1 MRKSLIILPSGEELF
16 SGSEGG
22 NAIRSCTYT
31 ESINSGTELALGSA
45 CCACLELSIFA
56 PAGSL
61 TISQGAEIAYY
72 QVDDA
77 GVRTLATL

>member
-16 SGSEGG
+16 LRVGRRQR
-22 NAIRSCTYT
+22 NPKLHYT

-61 TISQGAEIAYY
+61 TISQGRRLPTIKWMMP
-72 QVDDA
+72 
-77 GVRTLATL
+77 GCGP